1 MASSGETGP
10 ETLAKPIAQLLRN
23 NAAQGAQMVEEV
35 LGIAVRNFPAS
46 LPASQDSLG
55 TGRRRLPFLGYP
67 GLRSGFLMETLYF
80 PCLLVSLR
88 RPAASAFNCSPKHGA
103 WF

>member
-46 LPASQDSLG
+46 LPASQDSGNGPPQIALFGTPRFALG
-55 TGRRRLPFLGYP
+55 IPNGNPVFPLFAGLSPPSGR
-67 GLRSGFLMETLYF
+67 
-80 PCLLVSLR
+80 
-88 RPAASAFNCSPKHGA
+88 
-103 WF
+103 